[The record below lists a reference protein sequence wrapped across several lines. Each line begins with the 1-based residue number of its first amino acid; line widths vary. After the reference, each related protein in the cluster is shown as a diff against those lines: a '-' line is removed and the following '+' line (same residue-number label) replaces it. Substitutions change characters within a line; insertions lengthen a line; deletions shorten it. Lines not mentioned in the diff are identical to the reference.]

1 MKPHRTAVI
10 ILSLLLTGLLAST
23 IFSAQQPILLEANT
37 LALGDPWGVLWM
49 RPQNDGFAATA
60 FTTGAV
66 FVAGTSLDFVDAI
79 NENILLVKYSTEGEQ
94 LWNQTWSTPIDEAA
108 YALATSNDALYLAG
122 KTTTGA
128 HGTNGLLVKLDFE
141 GNKIWNVSFGN
152 FPAEWFTSVA
162 IGADGVYVA
171 GILQRSSSD
180 DADALIAKFNFDGT
194 VLWSEAWDLTNVDRG
209 FSIAVGTDGVYLV
222 GDYGGLWDGL
232 SNNAFLAK
240 YSFTGIQ
247 VWNTTWGG
255 GQKDLARAVTVC
267 NESVYVSGSTQ
278 SFSTTT
284 TGALFL
290 LKYNSTNTMLWETI
304 KNTGSNQEGLGI
316 FATEDTVFV
325 GAHYEDPVAGYRAN
339 LLNFN
344 TTGEFNWE
352 RAWGG
357 AGPCQPFG
365 FTTGV
370 NTHYFAG
377 TTSGWLGDTTNGFLV
392 KFGFDGETS
401 PGPVELL
408 PPTIL
413 NPYGTLLIS
422 WNQAFDGD
430 GTIDGYELQMDVTP
444 LFDIPDRTWNVN
456 ATSQLLSNHPLGT
469 YYFRIRARDNLNI
482 LGPWSNIITVT
493 ISLVPPTLFN
503 PWLAPMVLLLGSLIL
518 VALLLYI
525 YIRRRRLQ

>member
-1 MKPHRTAVI
+1 MKPHGTAFL
-10 ILSLLLTGLLAST
+10 ILSVLLTGLITST
-23 IFSAQQPILLEANT
+23 MFTAHQPLLLEAST
-37 LALGDPWGVLWM
+37 MALGEPWGVLWT

-66 FVAGTSLDFVDAI
+66 FVAGTSHNLADIV

-94 LWNQTWSTPIDEAA
+94 FWNLTWNTPVDEAT
-108 YALATSNDALYLAG
+108 YALATSDDALYLAG
-122 KTTTGA
+122 KTTTGPY
-128 HGTNGLLVKLDFE
+128 GINGLLLKLDFN
-141 GNKIWNVSFGN
+141 GNQLWNVSFGN
-152 FPAEWFTSVA
+152 FSSEWFTSVA
-162 IGADGVYVA
+162 IGLDGVYVG
-171 GILQRSSSD
+171 GILQRSSTN

-194 VLWSEAWDLTNVDRG
+194 ELWSEAWDLADVDRSFG
-209 FSIAVGTDGVYLV
+209 IAVGDDGVYLV
-222 GDYGGLWDGL
+222 GDYGSLWDGS

-247 VWNTTWGG
+247 VWNTTWGA

-267 NESVYVSGSTQ
+267 NESVYVTGS
-278 SFSTTT
+278 SLSYSTTT

-290 LKYNSTNTMLWETI
+290 RKYNSTNSLLWETV
-304 KNTGSNQEGLGI
+304 KNTGLNHEGLGL

-325 GAHYEDPVAGYRAN
+325 GAHYEDSVAGYRAN

-344 TTGEFNWE
+344 STGEFNWE

-377 TTSGWLGDTTNGFLV
+377 TTMGWLGDTTNGFLV

-413 NPYGTLLIS
+413 NPYGTLIIS
-422 WNQAFDGD
+422 WAQAYDGD
-430 GTIDGYELQMDVTP
+430 GTIDGYELQMDTTP
-444 LFDIPDRTWNVN
+444 LFDIPDRTWNEN
-456 ATSQLLSNHPLGT
+456 ATNQLLSNPPIGT
-469 YYFRIRARDNLNI
+469 YYFRVRARDNSNL
-482 LGPWSNIITVT
+482 LGPWSNTITVT
-493 ISLVPPTLFN
+493 ISLIPPTLFN

-518 VALLLYI
+518 IALLMCI
-525 YIRRRRLQ
+525 FIRRRRLQ